1 MIKDLFFFFLSIKA
15 VRYFF
20 AAGIATLVDVLVYYA
35 VFNFV
40 LHQRSLEI
48 FEGLALKAPTLS
60 LICSY
65 SIGLVTNFG
74 ISRLWVF
81 TESELSGK
89 NQFMR
94 FILVALIVLAA
105 NYFFM
110 YFLIGVLNWY
120 PTISRGISA
129 ITIGLFS
136 FAAHKTFSFKI

>member
-1 MIKDLFFFFLSIKA
+1 

-20 AAGIATLVDVLVYYA
+20 AAGIATLVDVFVYYL
-35 VFNFV
+35 VFNHF
-40 LHQRSLEI
+40 LHQEPFTAGNWLV
-48 FEGLALKAPTLS
+48 LKAPTFS

-65 SIGLVTNFG
+65 SSGLVTNFG

-81 TESELSGK
+81 TESELSGHH
-89 NQFMR
+89 QFLR

-110 YFLIGVLNWY
+110 YFLIRVLDWY
-120 PTISRGISA
+120 PTIARGVSA

-136 FAAHKTFSFKI
+136 FLAHKTFSFKM

>member
-1 MIKDLFFFFLSIKA
+1 MLKDLFYFLMSMKA

-20 AAGIATLVDVLVYYA
+20 AAGIATLVDVFVYFS

-40 LHQRSLEI
+40 LHQKP
-48 FEGLALKAPTLS
+48 FEALGLIVLKAPTFS

-65 SIGLVTNFG
+65 STGLVTNFA

-81 TESELSGK
+81 TGSELSGK
-89 NQFMR
+89 NQFFR
-94 FILVALIVLAA
+94 FILVALVVLIA

-110 YFLIGVLNWY
+110 YFLIRVLNWY
-120 PTISRGISA
+120 PTIARGFSA

-136 FAAHKTFSFKI
+136 FIAHKTFSFKL